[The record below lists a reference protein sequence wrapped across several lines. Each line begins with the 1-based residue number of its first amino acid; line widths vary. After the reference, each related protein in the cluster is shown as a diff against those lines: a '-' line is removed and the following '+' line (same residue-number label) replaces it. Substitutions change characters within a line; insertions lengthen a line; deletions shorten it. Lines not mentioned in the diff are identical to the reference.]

1 MHRRSIIAAV
11 AAALAAS
18 CSPAPAPVTP
28 EPPPLAS
35 DPAPPPSAPSATTQA
50 SAAVAPAVQPPA
62 FAAWTGVPAK
72 DTFPA
77 GAEPISDAEATEAD
91 KKCKPLQDALAAA
104 AKKIK
109 ASSAPE
115 AVLQALADP
124 PKVKGVDV
132 PRCADLIRRDLISYR
147 AKTIESEAI
156 QQLKRL
162 AVAVGSGLDRQPRTF
177 CPSAPPVP
185 ADVSTLNAVPHQT
198 DQKAW
203 DHVAWK
209 CLGFSLATP
218 QYFQFRYEIDEPSQ
232 TFVAVAKG
240 FPVAGKPAVELF
252 LRGQVD
258 GKELKSVTEVMR
270 KQ

>member
-162 AVAVGSGLDRQPRTF
+162 AVAVGSGQIKTG
-177 CPSAPPVP
+177 AP
-185 ADVSTLNAVPHQT
+185 ARSE
-198 DQKAW
+198 
-203 DHVAWK
+203 
-209 CLGFSLATP
+209 
-218 QYFQFRYEIDEPSQ
+218 R
-232 TFVAVAKG
+232 VAKYNQLLRIEEMLG
-240 FPVAGKPAVELF
+240 DAARYAGDLAFPRF
-252 LRGQVD
+252 
-258 GKELKSVTEVMR
+258 SV
-270 KQ
+270 